1 MVETYVSPVLPEHA
15 MAFTLEDH
23 PAPPTAAPS
32 RPPARSNVD
41 SKGKRKEMNLD
52 RWKDDEEDEDG
63 GDWGGGVGLTGAD
76 NGNAVKVEQE
86 ERRKSKAGE
95 RAKRVVTSESWDD
108 DFLFQHEPSSSSSLA
123 IPRSTASRALS
134 RSQSSQPPTPSPSP
148 RKASSS
154 SGYSSSLRPST
165 PSSSR
170 SRFSPPASPRSPLP
184 NGLSSNPSLDS
195 LASSMNWSSSDQDP
209 TLTLPLA
216 SDATTPKQPSRSSSA
231 PFRTHRPTAS
241 SSTARPSSSSSSQH
255 PTPKAKP
262 RLPHRAP
269 PVPLLPSSRLSS
281 GITDDGFRSGTPS
294 LTEDSLLSL
303 TTGEELSTEIET
315 ETEDE
320 RTNVVVVSGGLQS
333 GRHSPRDQREQEMMP
348 PPQATSLKPSGSK
361 RWRFGRSGK
370 NDGGG
375 GIFGRRTGPREP
387 EEVMVVDRAELDQS
401 GGGPGAQNGG
411 FDVSRSGLPLPKRG
425 GQFVILGRRSRASS
439 GTAKHSSTTSSISTT
454 STGSSNSRPHRA
466 SLQFL
471 PMSFDHPPPVP
482 PRSPTFPPSSQS
494 WREYD
499 GTTSPEEA
507 DETTEADVS
516 EFSGDDDGPVLP
528 RKIGGS
534 HRRSVVTP
542 PSASNSASGSTFK
555 GQQHRRPVSPV
566 ESILGDR
573 VGRWNTSQVSFASSA
588 SAFGLH
594 QSSTPTTGGYE
605 SPGAEG
611 TMKGRKRKLVK
622 KRPGAGDDREMLSPS
637 ALGLSTDGTSER
649 PLLSSRSSES
659 GTSSGPSSSRT
670 LQRQH
675 RQAPSLPFA
684 QDSDIENGR
693 RRPNRQ
699 RSATAPQH
707 QLQNERGEVIELDP
721 DWLGVIPFPP
731 SPRASLDAPH
741 PPFPSTP
748 SSSSLR
754 SPARIFRK
762 VSGTG
767 TKSHPPVTGR
777 TQAEAKSA
785 KRGSGLGQSISN
797 MLSRSTS
804 ALPLGGKRVPSPAPS
819 TKSGK
824 SSKSLLVRS
833 GSRKGKS
840 GDENSI
846 GSKKGEGSGSSSK
859 LPKSPSL
866 SALKK
871 RASAA
876 ISPAPPAPPTPSRPS
891 ISPSVSMPAI
901 NASAHRHT
909 SSVDTARPSKE
920 SSFFSRAR
928 GLSRSTSKQSPPLP
942 PSPVKPSAPPPSA
955 SSKPQLSRSSTS
967 RIRPASASAT
977 PKGQLN
983 TSFKMPRPHSTV
995 SSISSWASG
1004 STDASASTYAST
1016 LKPLGGFRDAAA
1028 SKGERGPAAG
1038 SNGPRPEGSPPQYR
1052 SAQNGHR
1059 PSLSLSSIM
1068 PMRSS
1073 SPRPPP
1079 PPPPRHEPE
1088 EGPYPRPRTALGTD
1102 RPPTNYYFDDD
1113 LVGECE
1119 LLLPRRNS
1127 LSDLRIPARITNAQ
1141 KTIEEDLE
1149 RVKQFAKG
1157 IEDLKALRRQYDQ
1170 LVQIFVEPPGPKFAS
1185 PLSSP
1190 DQPSHQAL
1198 SKTAQAIRRV
1208 ELDYS
1213 AWWEQAQT
1221 LIDLGD
1227 GKPPKEGPKDSPG
1240 RLASRRDRCVSLAP
1254 ESNPSKGKNGAVTV
1268 PSGSETETEESY
1280 AANGGKRPG
1289 GLLGSLMGGGGAGSK
1304 MMLSR
1309 RPSASSIE
1317 TEASVEARQREMLR
1331 GVLAP
1336 TIKGSSLPSR
1346 GPPSPRPGL
1355 SVLTKI
1361 DSRPS
1366 QPPPSSPSK
1375 RIPPLGLS
1383 STVSSPTTPRQK
1395 PNNSRRVSR
1404 VGVSGIREF
1413 LLRLRSKATEEL
1425 AASVGTLPPSLDPD
1439 HPSSSLTGRPMP
1451 SSGLRTPLVV
1461 GSAATRR
1468 RPSSSSES
1476 DEDWDAELSPPR
1488 NSLVD
1493 VDVDMDVDETPRR
1506 SRTKSVGGDGGGGRG
1521 GGRRRSG
1528 EMMVL
1533 TTENMPLLLG
1543 KVREVQERC
1552 EACIGLLRGLTV

>member
-1 MVETYVSPVLPEHA
+1 MT
-15 MAFTLEDH
+15 FTLEDH
-23 PAPPTAAPS
+23 PAPPTPAPLC
-32 RPPARSNVD
+32 PPARSND
-41 SKGKRKEMNLD
+41 ESKGKGKEMNLA
-52 RWKDDEEDEDG
+52 RWKDEEEEEDG
-63 GDWGGGVGLTGAD
+63 ADWGVGDGLTGAEK
-76 NGNAVKVEQE
+76 GNAVKAEQD
-86 ERRKSKAGE
+86 ERSKGKAGG
-95 RAKRVVTSESWDD
+95 RAKRAVTSESWDD
-108 DFLFQHEPSSSSSLA
+108 DFLFQHEPSSSGSLA

-134 RSQSSQPPTPSPSP
+134 QSQSSQSPSRSPSP
-148 RKASSS
+148 RKVSSS
-154 SGYSSSLRPST
+154 SGYSSSARPTT

-170 SRFSPPASPRSPLP
+170 SRFSPPASPRFPPL

-195 LASSMNWSSSDQDP
+195 LASLMNWSSSDQDP

-216 SDATTPKQPSRSSSA
+216 SEATTPKQPPRSSSVS
-231 PFRTHRPTAS
+231 FRTHRSTAS
-241 SSTARPSSSSSSQH
+241 SSTARPSPSQQ
-255 PTPKAKP
+255 PTPKSKP
-262 RLPHRAP
+262 RLPYRAP
-269 PVPLLPSSRLSS
+269 PVPVLPSFRLSS
-281 GITDDGFRSGTPS
+281 AITDASFRSGTPS

-320 RTNVVVVSGGLQS
+320 RMNVVVVSGRLQP
-333 GRHSPRDQREQEMMP
+333 GRHSPREQSEQEMMP
-348 PPQATSLKPSGSK
+348 PPQAPSLKPSASK

-370 NDGGG
+370 NDGGTG
-375 GIFGRRTGPREP
+375 LFGRRTGPREP
-387 EEVMVVDRAELDQS
+387 EVMVVDRAELEQS

-411 FDVSRSGLPLPKRG
+411 FDVSTSGLPLPKRG
-425 GQFVILGRRSRASS
+425 GGHFVILGRRSRASTA
-439 GTAKHSSTTSSISTT
+439 TAKHSSTTSSISTT
-454 STGSSNSRPHRA
+454 STGSSHSRPHRA

-482 PRSPTFPPSSQS
+482 PRSPTFPPSCQS

-499 GTTSPEEA
+499 GTTSPEEP

-516 EFSGDDDGPVLP
+516 EFSGDDDRPALP
-528 RKIGGS
+528 RKAGGS
-534 HRRSVVTP
+534 TRRSIVTP
-542 PSASNSASGSTFK
+542 PSAGNCARASTLMGH
-555 GQQHRRPVSPV
+555 QHRRPVSPV

-588 SAFGLH
+588 SAFGLP
-594 QSSTPTTGGYE
+594 QSSTPAPGGYE
-605 SPGAEG
+605 SPDADG

-622 KRPGAGDDREMLSPS
+622 KRPGAGDDRDMLSPS

-649 PLLSSRSSES
+649 PLLSSHSSGS
-659 GTSSGPSSSRT
+659 GTTSGPSSSST

-684 QDSDIENGR
+684 QDSDVENGR
-693 RRPNRQ
+693 RRPTRQ

-707 QLQNERGEVIELDP
+707 QLQNEKGEVVELGP

-731 SPRASLDAPH
+731 SPRASLDAPIL
-741 PPFPSTP
+741 PFPSTP
-748 SSSSLR
+748 SRSSLR

-785 KRGSGLGQSISN
+785 RRGSGLGQSISN

-804 ALPLGGKRVPSPAPS
+804 ALPLGGKRAPSPSLS

-824 SSKSLLVRS
+824 SSQSVLVRS

-859 LPKSPSL
+859 LPRSPSL

-876 ISPAPPAPPTPSRPS
+876 ISPAPPTPSRPS

-901 NASAHRHT
+901 KASAHRHT

-928 GLSRSTSKQSPPLP
+928 GLSRSTSKQSSPPP
-942 PSPVKPSAPPPSA
+942 PSPVKPSAPPPFV
-955 SSKPQLSRSSTS
+955 SSKPERSRFPTS
-967 RIRPASASAT
+967 RIRPPSPSTT

-995 SSISSWASG
+995 SSVSSWASG

-1016 LKPLGGFRDAAA
+1016 LKPLGGFRNAAA
-1028 SKGERGPAAG
+1028 SKGGRIPAAG
-1038 SNGPRPEGSPPQYR
+1038 SNGSRPPGPSPQNR
-1052 SAQNGHR
+1052 SASNGHR

-1079 PPPPRHEPE
+1079 PPRARYDPGD
-1088 EGPYPRPRTALGTD
+1088 GPCPRPRTALGTD
-1102 RPPTNYYFDDD
+1102 RPPTTYHFDED
-1113 LVGECE
+1113 LVSECE

-1157 IEDLKALRRQYDQ
+1157 IEDLKALRWQYDQ
-1170 LVQIFVEPPGPKFAS
+1170 LVQIFVEPAPPELAS
-1185 PLSSP
+1185 PLCSP
-1190 DQPSHQAL
+1190 DPDRPSHQAL

-1208 ELDYS
+1208 ELEYS

-1227 GKPPKEGPKDSPG
+1227 GKPPKAGTKDSPE
-1240 RLASRRDRCVSLAP
+1240 RLAP
-1254 ESNPSKGKNGAVTV
+1254 ESSPAKGKRSAGAVL
-1268 PSGSETETEESY
+1268 SGSETETEESY
-1280 AANGGKRPG
+1280 AANGAKRPG
-1289 GLLGSLMGGGGAGSK
+1289 GLLGSLMGGGAGSK
-1304 MMLSR
+1304 KMLAR

-1336 TIKGSSLPSR
+1336 AIKGSSLPSR
-1346 GPPSPRPGL
+1346 GPPSPRPAL
-1355 SVLTKI
+1355 SVLTKLEA
-1361 DSRPS
+1361 RPS
-1366 QPPPSSPSK
+1366 QPPPPSSPSQ

-1383 STVSSPTTPRQK
+1383 NPVSSPTTPRQK

-1425 AASVGTLPPSLDPD
+1425 AASVGSLPPSLDPD
-1439 HPSSSLTGRPMP
+1439 HASSSSAGPSPARRSVSDPTSRPHTPSQPGRPTP
-1451 SSGLRTPLVV
+1451 SSGLRMPCGV
-1461 GSAATRR
+1461 GAAATRR

-1493 VDVDMDVDETPRR
+1493 VDETPRR
-1506 SRTKSVGGDGGGGRG
+1506 NRTQSVGGDPAGGGG

-1533 TTENMPLLLG
+1533 TTDNMPLLLS

-1552 EACIGLLRGLTV
+1552 EACIGLLRALTV